1 MDAHQQ
7 GTFFQNLGT
16 LIGKIRTPFPI
27 FKKGQGRPPYHP
39 SNLPPPVVVCLSC
52 KQNMKK
58 TWDTIKEVLDKTKTF
73 QNDILTSYKDF
84 KQFMGFSETVLQEY
98 TL

>member
-1 MDAHQQ
+1 MHTNRAH
-7 GTFFQNLGT
+7 FF
-16 LIGKIRTPFPI
+16 KIWALLLAKSEHLFL
-27 FKKGQGRPPYHP
+27 FSKKGRGDLPHHP

-58 TWDTIKEVLDKTKTF
+58 TWDTIKEVVDKTKTF

>member
-1 MDAHQQ
+1 MHTNRAH
-7 GTFFQNLGT
+7 FF
-16 LIGKIRTPFPI
+16 KIWALLLAKSEHLFL
-27 FKKGQGRPPYHP
+27 FSKKDRGDLPHHP
-39 SNLPPPVVVCLSC
+39 SNPPPPVVVCLSC

-58 TWDTIKEVLDKTKTF
+58 TWDTIKEVVDKTKTF

-84 KQFMGFSETVLQEY
+84 KQFMDFSETVLQEY